1 MGLLRRLEMEKIQRL
16 KLRAIRLGLGL
27 AVCQALWFACGV
39 EQQPASDFV
48 ISGRTMG
55 TSFTV
60 KVADKAL
67 PPASGRLKLEADID
81 KLLKEVNR
89 QMSTY
94 LADSEISKFNH
105 SRDIGWQPVSP
116 DFAAVTKRALA
127 LAVQTDGALD
137 VTVGP
142 LVNLWGFGPER
153 TRDTLPDEKTIQ
165 AMKALAGYRNLEAKL
180 EHAAL
185 RKKIPELYCD
195 LSSIA
200 KGFGVDKVAQFLE
213 HQGIQNYMVEI
224 GGEVRTRG
232 HNPQGGLWRIGV
244 ETPDAPTGIKKVIT
258 ISNRAMATSGDYF
271 NYFEV
276 AGVRYSHTIDPRTG
290 WPVKHDLASVTVIHD
305 SCMVADGLATAI
317 NVMGPE
323 TGFEFAVEQGLAV
336 YFLVRQDDG
345 FLEKMTPAFESYL
358 ASKN

>member
-1 MGLLRRLEMEKIQRL
+1 MRFAQ
-16 KLRAIRLGLGL
+16 AL
-27 AVCQALWFACGV
+27 AVCLAAWFACGT
-39 EQQPASDFV
+39 EQQKPVAFT

-60 KVADKAL
+60 KVAT
-67 PPASGRLKLEADID
+67 PAVASTTDPEEIEADI
-81 KLLKEVNR
+81 KELLREVNR

-94 LADSEISKFNH
+94 LPDSEISKFNH
-105 SRDIGWQPVSP
+105 SRDIGWQPVSQ
-116 DFAAVTKRALA
+116 DFARVTKRALG
-127 LAVQTDGALD
+127 LAVRTNGALD

-142 LVNLWGFGPER
+142 LINLWGFGPER
-153 TRDTLPDEKTIQ
+153 KRETLPDEKTIR
-165 AMKALAGYRNLEAKL
+165 ALKALTGFKNLEANP
-180 EHAAL
+180 ERSVL

-200 KGFGVDKVAQFLE
+200 KGFGVDKVADFLE
-213 HQGIQNYMVEI
+213 RQGIQNYMVEI

-232 HNPQGGLWRIGV
+232 HNAQQKLWRIGV
-244 ETPDAPTGIKKVIT
+244 ETPDDPSGIEKVIT

-276 AGVRYSHTIDPRTG
+276 GGVRYSHTIDPHTG
-290 WPVKHDLASVTVIHD
+290 WPVKHHLASVTVIHD

-323 TGFEFAVEQGLAV
+323 AGFEFATRQGLAV
-336 YFLVRQDDG
+336 YFLVRQDNG
-345 FLEKMTPAFESYL
+345 FLEKMTPAFENYL